1 MANGCEFHWLRGED
15 GDLDTPV
22 CTEASTIVLQLEA
35 RGVLLAVD
43 GDEIVAIPRRLLT
56 DEDRGA
62 IRALR
67 RHVIRFLAYRAPLVH

>member
-1 MANGCEFHWLRGED
+1 MANGSEFHWLRGDD
-15 GDLDTPV
+15 GDLDAPV
-22 CTEASTIVLQLEA
+22 STEAAAIVLQLEA

-43 GDEIVAIPRRLLT
+43 GDEIVATPRRLLT

-67 RHVIRFLAYRAPLVH
+67 RHVIRVLNYRAPVVH